1 MVTADRT
8 MILQVVY
15 NLINNA
21 INYTGESR
29 RVHVVQQTG
38 GGRVRIA
45 VTDTG
50 AGIAPGS
57 AAADL
62 GSLLQD

>member
-1 MVTADRT
+1 MTADRT

-50 AGIAPGS
+50 AGLPRIS
-57 AAADL
+57 CR
-62 GSLLQD
+62 